1 MIRIAI
7 CGAHLTPAL
16 ALIEKLEK
24 RDRQIIFFG
33 RKYATEGAKNYSAEY
48 RIIQKKKNITFLSIT
63 TGRLQRKFTRF
74 TIPSLLKIPI
84 GVIQSFFYLL
94 KYRPRVVVSFGGYL
108 SLPVVF
114 CAWLVGIDSL
124 VHEQS
129 AMPGLANRI
138 SSFFARKIFLT
149 WRQTL
154 KFFPKEKTKVIGN
167 LTRAGVFK
175 KSTPNS
181 KIQKFLDKDGR
192 MIFVT
197 GGNQGSHFLNRKITD
212 LLPKLGQYLI
222 QRKALLNSSIARIKV
237 LSEAQVLIFHQ
248 VGTANFEGDLD
259 KARKIASSSYFAAD
273 YLGPDEIGAVL
284 ARADLVIARSG
295 ANTVW
300 DLGVA
305 AKVAILIPLPISAS
319 GEQEVNAKIL
329 ENAGSAIVILQH
341 DASEASLEKAITRVF
356 QEYELF
362 KAKAKKFSQTLPQ
375 TAAQSLAQE
384 ISL

>member
-7 CGAHLTPAL
+7 CGGHLTPAL
-16 ALIEKLEK
+16 ALIEELEK
-24 RDRQIIFFG
+24 RKDARIIFFG
-33 RKYATEGAKNYSAEY
+33 RKYATEGVKNYSAEY
-48 RIIQKKKNITFLSIT
+48 RIIQKKKNITLISIT

-114 CAWLVGIDSL
+114 CAWLLGIDSL

-129 AMPGLANRI
+129 ALPGLANRV
-138 SSFFARKIFLT
+138 SSLFARKIFLT
-149 WRQTL
+149 WPPTL
-154 KFFPKEKTKVIGN
+154 KFFPKVKSKVIGN
-167 LTRAGVFK
+167 LTRTAILK

-197 GGNQGSHFLNRKITD
+197 GGNQGSHFLNRKVID
-212 LLPKLGQYLI
+212 LLPKLRQY
-222 QRKALLNSSIARIKV
+222 
-237 LSEAQVLIFHQ
+237 LIFHQ
-248 VGTANFEGDLD
+248 VGTANFGGDLD
-259 KARKIASSSYFAAD
+259 KAKRVDNPSYFAVD
-273 YLGPDEIGAVL
+273 YLGPDEIGAVM

-300 DLGVA
+300 DLA
-305 AKVAILIPLPISAS
+305 QTAKVAILIPLPISAS
-319 GEQEVNAKIL
+319 SEQAVNANIL
-329 ENAGSAIVILQH
+329 ENARSAIVIRQQ
-341 DASEASLEKAITRVF
+341 DASSQKIEKAIIRVF
-356 QEYELF
+356 RQHELF
-362 KAKAKKFSQTLPQ
+362 LACAKKFSQTLPQ

-384 ISL
+384 LSL

>member
-237 LSEAQVLIFHQ
+237 LSEAQVLIRR
-248 VGTANFEGDLD
+248 
-259 KARKIASSSYFAAD
+259 KALLIRRKA
-273 YLGPDEIGAVL
+273 L
-284 ARADLVIARSG
+284 
-295 ANTVW
+295 
-300 DLGVA
+300 
-305 AKVAILIPLPISAS
+305 LI
-319 GEQEVNAKIL
+319 
-329 ENAGSAIVILQH
+329 
-341 DASEASLEKAITRVF
+341 
-356 QEYELF
+356 
-362 KAKAKKFSQTLPQ
+362 
-375 TAAQSLAQE
+375 
-384 ISL
+384 